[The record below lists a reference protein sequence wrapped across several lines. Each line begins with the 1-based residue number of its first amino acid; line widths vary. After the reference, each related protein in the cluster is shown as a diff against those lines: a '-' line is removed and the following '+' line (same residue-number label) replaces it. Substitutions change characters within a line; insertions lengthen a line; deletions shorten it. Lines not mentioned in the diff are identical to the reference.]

1 MSTLIPNPTRILFFT
16 GKGGVGKSTISAAL
30 AMRAARIG
38 KRVLVCEVRAHERI
52 PLLLGKPPV
61 GPEIRE
67 IEPDLFAV
75 NIDIPTAFRE
85 YALMKLRL
93 KAIYRAVFENRIMR
107 YALRAIPSIAEIVT
121 LGKVV
126 YHLGEKDAQGRN
138 RFDLIIVDAP
148 ATGHAVSLLHTPQV
162 VLDSIPAGAMADEM
176 RHILEV
182 FADRSVS
189 GVVLVTLPE
198 EMPVNETIELDEQLG
213 RLVHLE
219 RSAVVLNGD
228 LPLRFGPLDLDA
240 MRSVPALGP
249 AYAAAAAYQQRSDLA
264 QGYVEKLRASVRHP
278 LARVGYRFAPRFDR
292 RCIDAISYDL
302 AVLS

>member
-1 MSTLIPNPTRILFFT
+1 MPALLDKRLLFVT

-30 AMRAARIG
+30 ALRAARIG
-38 KRVLVCEVRAHERI
+38 KRVLVVEVRAHERI

-75 NIDIPTAFRE
+75 NIDTATAFRE

-126 YHLGEKDAQGRN
+126 YHLGEKDSQGRN
-138 RFDLIIVDAP
+138 RFDVIIVDAP
-148 ATGHAVSLLHTPQV
+148 ATGHAVSLLRTPQV
-162 VLDSIPAGAMADEM
+162 VRDSVPAGAMADEM
-176 RHILEV
+176 QHILDV
-182 FADRSVS
+182 FADHALS
-189 GVVLVTLPE
+189 GIVLVTLPE

-213 RLVHLE
+213 RLVSLE

-228 LPLRFGPLDLDA
+228 LPFRFGPLDLEA
-240 MRSVPALGP
+240 MKDVPGLAPG
-249 AYAAAAAYQQRSDLA
+249 YAAAAAYQRRSDLA
-264 QGYVEKLRASVRHP
+264 QGYVEKLRASVKHP
-278 LARVGYRFAPRFDR
+278 LARVEYRFASRFDR
-292 RCIDAISYDL
+292 SCIDGISHDL